1 MISYEQLAKAVSG
14 NEYRT
19 LQSIGNDFGV
29 TRERIRQLLNQH
41 NLTDVVARQ
50 KPDRRNECP
59 VCNLPVDKKVYNNN
73 SPNSFGYNIYHDE
86 CWKVHKESHWTMAV
100 CSHCKKDFKIRKGE
114 LQWRITRMTTTND
127 WIFCSRKC
135 VIRYRVAHPIEGNF
149 KGWGHRK

>member
-41 NLTDVVARQ
+41 NLTDVKARQ
-50 KPDRRNECP
+50 RPDKRNECP
-59 VCNLPVDKKVYNNN
+59 VCKLLVDKKEYVNSRFGRYNV
-73 SPNSFGYNIYHDE
+73 YHDE
-86 CWKVHKESHWTMAV
+86 CWKAHNESLWTTAV
-100 CSHCKKDFKIRKGE
+100 CSHCKKDFKVRKGD

-127 WIFCSRKC
+127 WIFCTRKC
-135 VIRYRVAHPIEGNF
+135 AIRYRVAHPIEGNF

>member
-41 NLTDVVARQ
+41 NLTDVKARQ
-50 KPDRRNECP
+50 RPDRRNECP
-59 VCNLPVDKKVYNNN
+59 VCKLLVDKKEYDNSHAYRYNV
-73 SPNSFGYNIYHDE
+73 YHDE
-86 CWKVHKESHWTMAV
+86 CWKAHKESLWTMAV
-100 CSHCKKDFKIRKGE
+100 CSHCKKDFKDRKGD
-114 LQWRITRMTTTND
+114 LQWLITRMTTTND
-127 WIFCSRKC
+127 WIFCTRKC
-135 VIRYRVAHPIEGNF
+135 AIRYRVAHPIEGNF